1 MPRLREIQRAFKA
14 AMFDDDAA
22 VARHIVSDG
31 IAATERL
38 RIYRNTAFSV
48 LTDALRLT
56 FPAVD
61 RLVGAA
67 FFDAAAAA
75 HIRQE
80 PPGSAYLTH
89 YGAGF
94 PGFLAAFPPAATL
107 GYLPDVACFEWALN
121 VAANAPDAAPL
132 SAGALAE
139 LDPAAHGFVCFV
151 PHPSLSLVRSDYPV
165 DTIADAVVAGDDA
178 AMAAID
184 LCSGPVRLVVHRGP
198 DGIKVLRLTESD
210 WRLTERLC
218 AGVPLEAALGSSQ
231 APGATALLADHI
243 AQGRFADFFVTRSQ
257 TEVSR

>member
-1 MPRLREIQRAFKA
+1 MPQLHEIQRAFKA
-14 AMFDDDAA
+14 AMFDEDAA
-22 VARHIVSDG
+22 VAQHIISDG

-38 RIYRNTAFSV
+38 RIYRNTAVSV

-61 RLVGAA
+61 RLVGAE

-75 HIRQE
+75 YIRQE
-80 PPGSAYLTH
+80 PPGSAYLTR
-89 YGAGF
+89 YGADF
-94 PGFLAAFPPAATL
+94 PGFLATFPPAATL
-107 GYLPDVACFEWALN
+107 RYLPDVARFEWALN
-121 VAANAPDAAPL
+121 VAASAPDAAPL
-132 SAGALAE
+132 SAAVLAAF
-139 LDPAAHGFVCFV
+139 DPEAHGLVCFV

-184 LCSGPVRLVVHRGP
+184 LSSGPVWLVVHRGP

-218 AGVPLEAALGSSQ
+218 ARIPLAAALGPLQ
-231 APGATALLADHI
+231 APCTTALLADHI
-243 AQGRFADFFVTRSQ
+243 VQGRFAGFFVTRPQ
-257 TEVSR
+257 MEASR